1 MQLDEII
8 AQTCD
13 CHIHFGH
20 FRDGYFSVSQLIS
33 QIQSLGI
40 TRACVMPTG
49 FYSKKEF
56 FECLSALQSLPQE
69 RFDSFLWLSPRI
81 LRWMPVENIFKL
93 HDFKAIKIHCVAHPD
108 WLLFPEK
115 LSEICSF
122 VGEKQLPVMFHTGRE
137 TPAHIF
143 CEYCKNFSQTTF
155 ILAHGNPIDE
165 TIQIMKVCKN
175 VFVDTAFL
183 PFPNISKLCENG
195 LSDRILFGTDFP
207 ITSYFYKDKTPLL
220 WYKDNIAKFVEI
232 FGGKQFLLW
241 STRNYRRV
249 FGKLA
254 I

>member
-13 CHIHFGH
+13 CHIHFGQ

-93 HDFKAIKIHCVAHPD
+93 HNFKAIKIHGVAHPD
-108 WLLFPEK
+108 WFAFPEK
-115 LSEICSF
+115 INEVCAF
-122 VGEKQLPVMFHTGRE
+122 AGEKHVPLMFHTGKE
-137 TPAHIF
+137 TPASLFAH
-143 CEYCKNFSQTTF
+143 YCHQNPHTTF
-155 ILAHGNPIDE
+155 ILAHGNPIEE
-165 TIQIMKVCKN
+165 TIQIMKNCKN

-183 PFPNISKLCENG
+183 PIPNISKLCENG

-232 FGGKQFLLW
+232 FGEKQFLLW
-241 STRNYRRV
+241 SNRNYRKL
-249 FGKLA
+249 FGEIL
-254 I
+254 